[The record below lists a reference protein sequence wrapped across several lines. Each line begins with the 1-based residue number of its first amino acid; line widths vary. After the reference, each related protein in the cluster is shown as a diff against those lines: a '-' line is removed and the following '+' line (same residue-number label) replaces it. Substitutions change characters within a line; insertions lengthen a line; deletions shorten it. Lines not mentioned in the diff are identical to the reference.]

1 MDALPPISEAFSLC
15 GRTAVVTGAGSGLGR
30 AAARMLAQAG
40 ARLVL
45 ADIDE
50 AGMAETARL
59 IEAAGGHALAVPT
72 DVTRPEQLDALA
84 EAALA
89 LEGRLDCWVNS
100 AGIAFAASV
109 LEATPAGIERIFA
122 INIHGS
128 YWGSVAAAKAMRQC
142 GHGGSIINVSSVAGD
157 GPVPTLCVYGM
168 TKAAVNQMTRG
179 FALEL
184 GADRIRVNAIVPG
197 FIDTPINAIMYRNAE
212 GEPDPDLRARLFADM
227 AALAPI
233 GRTGEPADIA
243 LAALYLASDAS
254 SFVTGQLL
262 KVSGGV

>member
-1 MDALPPISEAFSLC
+1 MSELPPVSEAFSLA

-30 AAARMLAQAG
+30 AIARMLAQAG

-50 AGMAETARL
+50 RGMDETPAL
-59 IEAAGGHALAVPT
+59 IEAAGGRALAVPT
-72 DVTRPEQLDALA
+72 DVSLPERLDALA
-84 EAALA
+84 DAAAALD
-89 LEGRLDCWVNS
+89 GRLDCWVNS
-100 AGIAFAASV
+100 AGIAYAAAV
-109 LEATPAGIERIFA
+109 LEATPAAIERIFA
-122 INIHGS
+122 INVHGS
-128 YWGSVAAAKAMRQC
+128 YWGSVAAAKAMRRC

-157 GPVPTLCVYGM
+157 SPVSSLCVYGM

-184 GADRIRVNAIVPG
+184 GSDGIRVNAIVPG

-212 GEPDPDLRARLFADM
+212 GVADPDLRARLFSDM
-227 AALAPI
+227 AALAPL
-233 GRTGEPADIA
+233 GRTGEAADIA
-243 LAALYLASDAS
+243 LAALYLACDAS

-262 KVSGGV
+262 KISGGV

>member
-1 MDALPPISEAFSLC
+1 MDTLPPISEAFSLA

-30 AAARMLAQAG
+30 AVARMLAQAG

-50 AGMAETARL
+50 AGMAETAAL
-59 IEAAGGHALAVPT
+59 IAAAGDRALPVQI
-72 DVTRPEQLDALA
+72 DVSQPDRLDALA

-89 LEGRLDCWVNS
+89 LDGRLDCWVNS
-100 AGIAFAASV
+100 AGIAYAAPV
-109 LEATPAGIERIFA
+109 LEATPDQIERILA
-122 INIHGS
+122 INVHGS
-128 YWGSVAAAKAMRQC
+128 WWGSVAAAQAMRRC

-212 GEPDPDLRARLFADM
+212 GLPDPDLRARLFADM
-227 AALAPI
+227 AALAPL
-233 GRTGEPADIA
+233 GSTGEPADIA